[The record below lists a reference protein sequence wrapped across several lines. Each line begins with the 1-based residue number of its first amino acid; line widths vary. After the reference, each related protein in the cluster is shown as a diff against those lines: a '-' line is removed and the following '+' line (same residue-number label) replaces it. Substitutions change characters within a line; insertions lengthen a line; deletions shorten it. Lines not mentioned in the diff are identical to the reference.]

1 MPIYVLCATPGL
13 AAEKRGSEHAQSL
26 WLMFLRAGVIP
37 QVGWIDAAEHFIQKT
52 EMRQGAAYAAV
63 FRA

>member
-37 QVGWIDAAEHFIQKT
+37 QVGWIDAAEHFI
-52 EMRQGAAYAAV
+52 
-63 FRA
+63 